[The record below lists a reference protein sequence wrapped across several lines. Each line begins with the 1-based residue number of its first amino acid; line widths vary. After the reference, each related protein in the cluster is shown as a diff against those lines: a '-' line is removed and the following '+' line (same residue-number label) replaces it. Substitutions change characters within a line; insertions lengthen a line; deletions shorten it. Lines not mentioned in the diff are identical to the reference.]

1 VGNKQNHLRSTTRFV
16 VTSALQPVRAY
27 GPRGVTSGRVDFAKW
42 IQTQVQFKT
51 VPLGIRFCRSA
62 DGTRI
67 AFSTNG
73 NGPPLVQ
80 APTWL
85 THLELDWE
93 SRVWRSWMNKLSDGH
108 TLVRH
113 DLRGCGLSDR
123 DVADTSLA
131 SWVADLEAVV
141 DALALDRFPLFG
153 LCQGGAIAAAY
164 AARHPERV
172 SALVLFGSYV
182 QGALAH
188 ATGAFDVREVEALA
202 TLIETGWARPS
213 PAFRE
218 VFASLLMPQA
228 SPDAV
233 RALGE
238 MERHSTT
245 PEMARRLWLAFHGI
259 DIEDVAARL
268 TVPTLVLH
276 CRHDAMVPFAEG
288 RRLATL
294 IPGARF
300 VALEGCN
307 HILQSED
314 RCWTRF
320 WDEVLSFVAP
330 NQAAVNGTTPAF
342 SDLTH
347 RERQLLELIARGRSN
362 GEIAAQLAISPKTVR
377 NHITNV
383 FGKLGVSRRAEA
395 IVLARDAGL
404 GQRA

>member
-1 VGNKQNHLRSTTRFV
+1 M
-16 VTSALQPVRAY
+16 P
-27 GPRGVTSGRVDFAKW
+27 PR
-42 IQTQVQFKT
+42 
-51 VPLGIRFCRSA
+51 IRFCRSA
-62 DGTRI
+62 DGVRI
-67 AFSTNG
+67 AFSTDG
-73 NGPPLVQ
+73 GGPPLVQ

-93 SRVWRSWMNKLSDGH
+93 SRVWRSWMHQLSKGH
-108 TLVRH
+108 TLVRY

-123 DVADTSLA
+123 DVTDTSLA
-131 SWVADLEAVV
+131 HWVADLEAVV
-141 DALALDRFPLFG
+141 DTLALDRFPLFG
-153 LCQGGAIAAAY
+153 LCQGGAIAVAY

-172 SALVLFGSYV
+172 SALVLYGSYV
-182 QGALAH
+182 QGALAR
-188 ATGAFDVREVEALA
+188 ATRAFNPQEVEALA
-202 TLIETGWARPS
+202 TLIQTGWSRPS

-218 VFASLLMPQA
+218 VFASLLMPNA
-228 SPDAV
+228 PPEAV

-238 MERHSTT
+238 MERHSAT
-245 PEMARRLWLAFHGI
+245 PEMARRLWLEFHRI
-259 DIEDVAARL
+259 DIEEAAARIA
-268 TVPTLVLH
+268 VPTLVLH
-276 CRHDAMVPFAEG
+276 CRSDAMVPFAEG

-314 RCWTRF
+314 GCWTRF

-330 NQAAVNGTTPAF
+330 NEPAVSGTTPTF
-342 SDLTH
+342 SDLTQ

-383 FGKLGVSRRAEA
+383 FGKLGVTRRAEA

-404 GQRA
+404 GRRF